1 MTLASRIVVL
11 ANRGI
16 AQVGTPLELY
26 ERPENEFVAQFIGS
40 PSMNLMPGKVVSTGA
55 ETVVELDGGGK
66 ARSSVST
73 GDDLLGADVNVGIR
87 PEDFELTED
96 EHCHSGR
103 VAITEALGEV
113 TLLYFEQG
121 ERDAPIIAKLPGI
134 HRDIRGKIAGKRV
147 ADLILDELPGSPPRP
162 RERLRLYAS
171 AGVQYD
177 WDDNPESLIDEAVSL
192 ADRGYTACKIRLG
205 TAWSWSGVTV
215 ERFLE
220 LARAVTDAVGSR
232 MELML
237 EGNSRLD
244 EEQALR
250 IGRWLD
256 GRGWTWFEEPLPK
269 EEVDGYAR
277 LNRAL
282 SIPITGGE
290 SNTRLADFEPFFEK
304 GAYAM
309 GQLDVGVCTLREA
322 LRICR
327 RGREF
332 GIPVFTQNWHN
343 GLLTVANAHLLAALP
358 EEHVLEQFTGQGPLQ
373 WGIIE
378 ENPVADGWFTLP
390 PGPGWGVELAGDLEA
405 KFPWIP
411 GRWGEQEERP
421 ARQG

>member
-1 MTLASRIVVL
+1 MKITDVRTLCLSRRHEPDLVWFSSEFRVFKADCPIVV
-11 ANRGI
+11 I
-16 AQVGTPLELY
+16 
-26 ERPENEFVAQFIGS
+26 
-40 PSMNLMPGKVVSTGA
+40 
-55 ETVVELDGGGK
+55 ETDGGIQGISEPSTYGYPPALRERAEALK
-66 ARSSVST
+66 QKLIGEDPEDPNLVPQNT
-73 GDDLLGADVNVGIR
+73 GDHLGDICNAGI
-87 PEDFELTED
+87 EL
-96 EHCHSGR
+96 
-103 VAITEALGEV
+103 ALW
-113 TLLYFEQG
+113 
-121 ERDAPIIAKLPGI
+121 
-134 HRDIRGKIAGKRV
+134 DIRGKIAGKRV

-177 WDDNPESLIDEAVSL
+177 WDDNPESVIDEAVSL
-192 ADRGYTACKIRLG
+192 ADRGYTACKMRLG

-215 ERFLE
+215 ERFLD

-244 EEQALR
+244 EEQALQ

-269 EEVDGYAR
+269 EEIDGYAR

-282 SIPITGGE
+282 SIPVTGGE

-304 GAYAM
+304 GAYAK
-309 GQLDVGVCTLREA
+309 GQLDVGVCSLGEA

-411 GRWGEQEERP
+411 GRWGEHEERP

>member
-1 MTLASRIVVL
+1 MKITDVRTLCLSRRHEPDLIWFSSEFRVFKADCPVVVIETDG
-11 ANRGI
+11 GI
-16 AQVGTPLELY
+16 QGISEPSTYGYPPALR
-26 ERPENEFVAQFIGS
+26 ERAEALKYKLIGEDPEDPALVPEN
-40 PSMNLMPGKVVSTGA
+40 TGHRLGDIYNA
-55 ETVVELDGGGK
+55 GIEL
-66 ARSSVST
+66 
-73 GDDLLGADVNVGIR
+73 
-87 PEDFELTED
+87 
-96 EHCHSGR
+96 
-103 VAITEALGEV
+103 ALW
-113 TLLYFEQG
+113 
-121 ERDAPIIAKLPGI
+121 
-134 HRDIRGKIAGKRV
+134 DIRGRIAGKRV
-147 ADLILDELPGSPPRP
+147 ADLILDELPGSPPQP

-177 WDDNPESLIDEAVSL
+177 WDDNPESVIDEAVSL
-192 ADRGYTACKIRLG
+192 ADRGYTAYKMRLG

-220 LARAVTDAVGSR
+220 LAQAVTDAVGSR

-244 EEQALR
+244 EEQALQT
-250 IGRWLD
+250 GRWLD
-256 GRGWTWFEEPLPK
+256 ERGWTWFEEPLPK

-290 SNTRLADFEPFFEK
+290 SNSRLADFEPFFAK
-304 GAYAM
+304 GAYAK

-327 RGREF
+327 RGREY

-358 EEHVLEQFTGQGPLQ
+358 GEHVLEQFVGQGPLQ

-378 ENPVADGWFTLP
+378 VDPVADGWFTLP
-390 PGPGWGVELAGDLEA
+390 SGPGWGVELAGDLEA

-411 GRWGEQEERP
+411 GRWGEHEERP
-421 ARQG
+421 ASRG

>member
-1 MTLASRIVVL
+1 MKITDVRTLCLSRRHEPDLVWFSSEFRVFKADCPIVVIETDG
-11 ANRGI
+11 GI
-16 AQVGTPLELY
+16 QGISEPSTYGYPPALR
-26 ERPENEFVAQFIGS
+26 ERAEALKYKLIGEDPEDPGLVPEN
-40 PSMNLMPGKVVSTGA
+40 
-55 ETVVELDGGGK
+55 
-66 ARSSVST
+66 T
-73 GDDLLGADVNVGIR
+73 GDRLGDIYNAGI
-87 PEDFELTED
+87 EL
-96 EHCHSGR
+96 
-103 VAITEALGEV
+103 ALW
-113 TLLYFEQG
+113 
-121 ERDAPIIAKLPGI
+121 
-134 HRDIRGKIAGKRV
+134 DIRGKIAGKRV
-147 ADLILDELPGSPPRP
+147 ADLILDELPGSPARP

-177 WDDNPESLIDEAVSL
+177 WDDNPESVIDEAVSL
-192 ADRGYTACKIRLG
+192 AGRGYTACKMRLG

-220 LARAVTDAVGSR
+220 LARAVTDAVGGR

-256 GRGWTWFEEPLPK
+256 GRGWTWFEEPLPR

-304 GAYAM
+304 GAYAK

-358 EEHVLEQFTGQGPLQ
+358 GEHVLELFVGQGPLQ

-378 ENPVADGWFTLP
+378 ENPVAGGWFTLP
-390 PGPGWGVELAGDLEA
+390 AGPGWGVELAGDLEA

-411 GRWGEQEERP
+411 GPWGEHEERP
-421 ARQG
+421 ATQG